1 MLDSKNVT
9 LLERE
14 GRKYYIIGTAHVSQ
28 DSVHEVCSIIDDV
41 KPDTVCVE
49 LCETRYNA
57 LNDQDRWRNL
67 DIFKVIKQGKTL
79 MLLANLAVGAYQ
91 RRLGDELG
99 VEPGAELI
107 AGANKA
113 KEIGAELCLVDRDI
127 QTTLKRTWANLSFW
141 QKLKLLNAIVGSL
154 IFSDEI
160 EKEDIEQ
167 LKEEDQLSDMMEEF
181 AKVMPEVKEPLID
194 ERDQFLMSKIEV
206 LR

>member
-1 MLDSKNVT
+1 
-9 LLERE
+9 
-14 GRKYYIIGTAHVSQ
+14 
-28 DSVHEVCSIIDDV
+28 
-41 KPDTVCVE
+41 
-49 LCETRYNA
+49 
-57 LNDQDRWRNL
+57 
-67 DIFKVIKQGKTL
+67 

-194 ERDQFLMSKIEV
+194 
-206 LR
+206 